1 MTPTRN
7 GTCRTALGS
16 TCESPVT
23 GLLLAHHDLE
33 INWAMRRLIID
44 TVDKELERTHGCAYM
59 QDMSKALSQLVR
71 KQGAAS
77 TGAAGAA
84 GGCKHD

>member
-1 MTPTRN
+1 
-7 GTCRTALGS
+7 
-16 TCESPVT
+16 
-23 GLLLAHHDLE
+23 LLLAHHDLE